1 MRIRRKFSFDEGS
14 HETRWELNVFDK
26 RKIVLDHLFGVDL
39 DEQAVEVTRLS
50 LMLKMLEG
58 EHGIIPG
65 RAVLPTLDHNI
76 QCGNSLISGD
86 VLKLQSFFKEDW
98 IKTKPFDWSSV
109 FSKDCCGRRRIR
121 CDHWKSSLCPHSDPS
136 QGPGGLL

>member
-1 MRIRRKFSFDEGS
+1 MKIRLNSSFDEGS
-14 HETRWELNVFDK
+14 NGGRGDLNVFDK

-86 VLKLQSFFKEDW
+86 VLRLQSFFKEDW
-98 IKTKPFDWSSV
+98 IKTKPFDWSQYFRKIV
-109 FSKDCCGRRRIR
+109 VAEGGFDV
-121 CDHWKSSLCPHSDPS
+121 DHRKSPICPHSDP
-136 QGPGGLL
+136 P